1 MTQPG
6 ETDGYTASEHVRAL
20 QRLIAPDIVTH
31 ALVNTRPPR
40 QRALLARYE
49 AEGAHPVPADL
60 DAIRQL
66 GVTPIPASL
75 ISEEDVVRHDPE
87 ALARAVVQ
95 FLIAGGGPGAKMPTA
110 TAAGTR

>member
-6 ETDGYTASEHVRAL
+6 ETDGYAASDHVRAL

-31 ALVNTRPPR
+31 VLVNTQPPR

-49 AEGAHPVPADL
+49 AEGAHPVVADL

-66 GVTPIPASL
+66 GVTPIPAHL
-75 ISEEDVVRHDPE
+75 LSEEDVVRHDPE
-87 ALARAVVQ
+87 ALARALVRILV
-95 FLIAGGGPGAKMPTA
+95 AGAANGAG
-110 TAAGTR
+110 AAAEAR